1 MIMASKIKQ
10 GFHMDLVEL
19 PMADI
24 FPTKN
29 VSHQIKQ
36 GRKYGQV
43 LSSIREVRLIE
54 PPIVTPFKEG
64 NGYLLLDGHLRIEAL
79 KELGIKSVSCLV
91 STDDEAYTYN
101 KYVNRLSAIQE
112 HKMIVKAVESG
123 VSEEKLASALNLDIR
138 TIRYKRQMLDGV
150 CAEVVELLKDKDVP
164 EHVFRALRKMKAPRQ
179 VTVAMLMNDQNK
191 FSIPYAK
198 ALLEATPP
206 DQLVNKG
213 KPRKLTPAILAR
225 QVRLEEENL
234 ALSQEIGSL
243 KEQYGTEMI
252 NVIAMQAYLKRL
264 LGNEAV
270 ADYLHEFNEPVYDK
284 FKEIA
289 ELDFFRLKN
298 IE

>member
-1 MIMASKIKQ
+1 MASKIKQ

>member
-1 MIMASKIKQ
+1 MASKIKQ

-270 ADYLHEFNEPVYDK
+270 ADYLHEFNEPVYEK

>member
-1 MIMASKIKQ
+1 MANKIKQ

-24 FPTKN
+24 FTTKN
-29 VSHQIKQ
+29 ISSQIKQ

-54 PPIVTPFKEG
+54 PPIVTPFKDG
-64 NGYLLLDGHLRIEAL
+64 NGYLLLDGHLRIAAL
-79 KELGIKSVSCLV
+79 KELGIANVICLI

-112 HKMIVKAVESG
+112 HKMIVKAIESG
-123 VSEEKLASALNLDIR
+123 VSEEKLASALNLDIQ
-138 TIRYKRQMLDGV
+138 TIRNKRQMLDGI
-150 CAEVVELLKDKDVP
+150 CPEVVELLKDKNVS
-164 EHVFRALRKMKAPRQ
+164 EHVFRALRKMKVPRQ

-198 ALLEATPP
+198 ALLEATPQ
-206 DQLVNKG
+206 DQIVNKG
-213 KPRKLTPAILAR
+213 RPRRLTPAILAR
-225 QVRLEEENL
+225 QARLEEENL
-234 ALSQEIGSL
+234 ALSREVGSL
-243 KEQYGTEMI
+243 KEQYGTEMVNI
-252 NVIAMQAYLKRL
+252 IAMQAYLKRL

-270 ADYLHEFNEPVYDK
+270 ADYLHEFNEPIYDK